1 MDKSNK
7 LVHYKIFE
15 PFSNLVAF
23 TTTKYTFNAISPRFT
38 GDSSSAYNSYRII
51 LAGLLNLPEE
61 QLVFPQQTHTNCVA
75 EIYSIPKSEL
85 KETDALISNKPGICI
100 CVQTADCVPVLMYDS
115 VQKIIAVVHA
125 GWRGTVN
132 KIVEKTVQKMI
143 SGYGSHPQ
151 NIYAAIGPSIG
162 PKVYEIGN
170 EVVDSVKNSFSQ
182 SEKIL
187 IKNNSGK
194 FHFNLWEANKQ
205 LLQTNNIPTDNI
217 EVLGECSFELTD
229 KYYSARREGVETGR
243 MVSGLYLKS

>member
-1 MDKSNK
+1 MDRLNK
-7 LVHYKIFE
+7 FVHYKIFE

-23 TTTKYTFNAISPRFT
+23 TTTKDTLVVNSPRFT
-38 GDSSSAYNSYRII
+38 GDSVSVYNSNRTI
-51 LAGLLNLPEE
+51 LAELLNISDQ
-61 QLVFPQQTHTNCVA
+61 QLVFPRQTHTSCVA
-75 EIYSIPKSEL
+75 EINNIPESEL

-100 CVQTADCVPVLMYDS
+100 CVQTADCVPVLMYDPF
-115 VQKIIAVVHA
+115 QKIIAVVHA

-143 SGYGSHPQ
+143 SGYGSRPQ

-162 PKVYEIGN
+162 PKAYEVGN

-182 SEKIL
+182 YEKLL

-194 FHFNLWEANKQ
+194 FHFNLWEANMQ
-205 LLQTNNIPTDNI
+205 LLQVNNIPFDNI
-217 EVLGECSFELTD
+217 EVLGECSFELAD